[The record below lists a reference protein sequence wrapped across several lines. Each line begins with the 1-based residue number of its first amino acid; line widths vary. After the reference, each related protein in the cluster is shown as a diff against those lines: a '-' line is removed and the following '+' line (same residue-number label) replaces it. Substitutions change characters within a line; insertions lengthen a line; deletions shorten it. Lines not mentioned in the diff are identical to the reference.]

1 MQYRL
6 AHIISISFC
15 LIISPGFSQ
24 IETSA
29 EYTLHPETIMR
40 LTMENSA
47 RIKAAKHKL
56 ESARYNF
63 KLFESEFTKFTPLNL
78 SSDIQTNSNDE
89 YESETAVGVRKEYF
103 DGSSIGA
110 SIGNNSLWGGELSDE
125 TTQFVKTEI
134 QFPLFSSNRK
144 LNRIIKRTFEENE
157 LYSAQL
163 DYVNTIRNTI
173 KNALEMYYDY
183 VPRAKILE
191 RMQLYKAD
199 LIKLK
204 NSPELKGRVFEQQ
217 QLEDEIN
224 ALTSRVQ
231 GWEVEVKSLLIEM
244 KRWIGADYIE
254 QYTVRPIDLKFDQ
267 KGYYG
272 EYYVSASYAEIL
284 QKAIQN
290 DTELKVLELIREN
303 AVEKKKLAEKG
314 KWDIFLSIDGRY
326 NYLDKI
332 NNVDYAPFYTAGT
345 GIQIKRFDSSIIK
358 NTILKAK
365 ADILQVEMTME
376 DRQLEMASEIT
387 RKKATLLTKKE
398 QVVSSERSLNSKQQI
413 HDIKLANFLKG
424 TETVDNYLLVFRALV
439 NTREESLHYENRY
452 LDTLRD
458 FNYICGEYFQFLG
471 IDAY

>member
-1 MQYRL
+1 MTSRISKLLIPTLCL
-6 AHIISISFC
+6 AVG
-15 LIISPGFSQ
+15 LGQTAAPPG
-24 IETSA
+24 TA
-29 EYTLHPETIMR
+29 LHPESIMQ
-40 LTMENSA
+40 LTMDNSA
-47 RIKAAKHKL
+47 RIQAARHKL

-78 SSDIQTNSNDE
+78 SSDIHTNANDE
-89 YESETAVGVRKEYF
+89 YENETSVGVQKEYF

-110 SIGNNSLWGGELSDE
+110 SIGNSSLWGGDLSDE
-125 TTQFVKTEI
+125 TTQYVKTEI

-144 LNRIIKRTFEENE
+144 LKRIIKRTFEENE

-191 RMQLYKAD
+191 STQLYKAD

-204 NSPELKGRVFEQQ
+204 NSPELKGRTFEQQ

-231 GWEVEVKSLLIEM
+231 GWQVEVESLLIEM
-244 KRWIGADYIE
+244 RRWIGADFTEHYSV
-254 QYTVRPIDLKFDQ
+254 TTIDLDFDQ
-267 KGYYG
+267 SGYYG
-272 EYYVSASYAEIL
+272 EYYVTASYNEIL
-284 QKAIQN
+284 QRAIHN

-303 AVEKKKLAEKG
+303 AIEKKKLAEKG
-314 KWDIFLSIDGRY
+314 KWDIFLSLDGRY
-326 NYLDKI
+326 NYLDRI
-332 NNVDYAPFYTAGT
+332 NNVDQDPFYTAGT
-345 GIQIKRFDSSIIK
+345 GIQIRRFDNSIIK
-358 NTILKAK
+358 NTILKAQ

-376 DRQLEMASEIT
+376 DREIEMASEIT

-398 QVVSSERSLNSKQQI
+398 QVISSGRSLASKQQI

-424 TETVDNYLLVFRALV
+424 TESVDNYLQVFRALV
-439 NTREESLHYENRY
+439 NTREESLRYENRY

-471 IDAY
+471 IEAY

>member
-1 MQYRL
+1 ML
-6 AHIISISFC
+6 LKLSK
-15 LIISPGFSQ
+15 LILMNVLLM
-24 IETSA
+24 TSLLWGQTTPLN
-29 EYTLHPETIMR
+29 ESMLYPETIMR
-40 LTMENSA
+40 LTLENSA

-78 SSDIQTNSNDE
+78 SSDVQTNADDE
-89 YESETAVGVRKEYF
+89 YEYETSVGVQKEYF

-110 SIGNNSLWGGELSDE
+110 SVGSSALWGGNITDE
-125 TTQFVKTEI
+125 TSQYIETEI

-144 LNRIIKRTFEENE
+144 LKRIIKRTFEENE

-183 VPRAKILE
+183 VPRAKILAST
-191 RMQLYKAD
+191 QKYKAD
-199 LIKLK
+199 LIRLK

-231 GWEVEVKSLLIEM
+231 GWEVEVESLLIEM
-244 KRWIGADYIE
+244 KRWIGADFID
-254 QYTVRPIDLKFDQ
+254 QYQVLPIDLHFDQ
-267 KGYYG
+267 KDYYG
-272 EYYVSASYAEIL
+272 EYYVSASYKEIL
-284 QKAIQN
+284 KKAIQN

-303 AVEKKKLAEKG
+303 AIEKKKLAEKG
-314 KWDIFLSIDGRY
+314 KWDIFLSLDGRY
-326 NYLDKI
+326 NYHDKVGNMDLD
-332 NNVDYAPFYTAGT
+332 PFYTAGT

-376 DRQLEMASEIT
+376 DREVEMASEIT

-398 QVVSSERSLNSKQQI
+398 QVLSSITSLESKQRI
-413 HDIKLANFLKG
+413 HDIKLENFLNG
-424 TETVDNYLLVFRALV
+424 TETVDNYLQVFRALV
-439 NTREESLHYENRY
+439 STQEENLRYENRY
-452 LDTLRD
+452 LDTVRD
-458 FNYICGEYFQFLG
+458 FNYICGEYFEFLG
-471 IDAY
+471 INAY

>member
-1 MQYRL
+1 MLSNFTQLIPLYFVL
-6 AHIISISFC
+6 AMTT
-15 LIISPGFSQ
+15 GFGQ
-24 IETSA
+24 TEKFIDP
-29 EYTLHPETIMR
+29 TLYPETIMR
-40 LTMENSA
+40 LTLENSA

-63 KLFESEFTKFTPLNL
+63 KLFESEYTKFTPLKM
-78 SSDIQTNSNDE
+78 SSGIETNKRNE
-89 YESETAVGVRKEYF
+89 REAETSLGVQKEYF
-103 DGSSIGA
+103 DGSSITA
-110 SIGNNSLWGGELSDE
+110 SINNSSLWGGDLSE
-125 TTQFVKTEI
+125 QQTQFVKTEV

-183 VPRAKILE
+183 VPRAKILAQIE
-191 RMQLYKAD
+191 HYRAE
-199 LIKLK
+199 LIELK
-204 NSPELKGRVFEQQ
+204 NSPELKGRDFELQ

-231 GWEVEVKSLLIEM
+231 GWEVEVESLLIEM
-244 KRWIGADYIE
+244 RRWIGADFINT
-254 QYTVRPIDLKFDQ
+254 YTVKSIDLNFDQ
-267 KGYYG
+267 PGYCG
-272 EYYVSASYAEIL
+272 EYYVSATYQEIL
-284 QKAIQN
+284 KKAIQN

-303 AVEKKKLAEKG
+303 AIEKKKLAERG

-332 NNVDYAPFYTAGT
+332 SDVDYAPFYTAGS

-358 NTILKAK
+358 NTILKAQ

-376 DRQLEMASEIT
+376 DRRLEMASEIT

-398 QVVSSERSLNSKQQI
+398 QVISSARSLASRQDI
-413 HDIKLANFLKG
+413 YDIKRANFLSG
-424 TETVDNYLLVFRALV
+424 SESIDNYLQVFRALV
-439 NTREESLHYENRY
+439 DTRVESLQYENRY

>member
-1 MQYRL
+1 MTSRL
-6 AHIISISFC
+6 FK
-15 LIISPGFSQ
+15 LIVLNFVFVVGYSQ
-24 IETSA
+24 TENLTEQA
-29 EYTLHPETIMR
+29 LYPETIMQ
-40 LTMENSA
+40 LTLENSA
-47 RIKAAKHKL
+47 RIKAAKYKL

-63 KLFESEFTKFTPLNL
+63 KLFESEYSKFTPMNL
-78 SSDIQTNSNDE
+78 SSSLETNTNEE
-89 YESETAVGVRKEYF
+89 YESETTVGVQKEYF

-110 SIGNNSLWGGELSDE
+110 SLGNSSLWGGEFSDE

-144 LNRIIKRTFEENE
+144 LKRIIKRTFEENE

-191 RMQLYKAD
+191 RMQQYKAD

-204 NSPELKGRVFEQQ
+204 NSPELIGRTFEQQ

-231 GWEVEVKSLLIEM
+231 GWQVEVESLLIEM
-244 KRWIGADYIE
+244 KRWIGADFVELYA
-254 QYTVRPIDLKFDQ
+254 VKPIDLDFDQ
-267 KGYYG
+267 RGYYG
-272 EYYVSASYAEIL
+272 EYYVTASYNEIL

-303 AVEKKKLAEKG
+303 ALEKKKLAEKG

-332 NNVDYAPFYTAGT
+332 NNIDYAPFYTAGT
-345 GIQIKRFDSSIIK
+345 GIQIKRFDSAIIK
-358 NTILKAK
+358 NTILKAQ

-398 QVVSSERSLNSKQQI
+398 QVISSGRSLASKQQI

-424 TETVDNYLLVFRALV
+424 TETVDNYLQVFRALV
-439 NTREESLHYENRY
+439 NTRVESLQYENRY

-471 IDAY
+471 IEAY